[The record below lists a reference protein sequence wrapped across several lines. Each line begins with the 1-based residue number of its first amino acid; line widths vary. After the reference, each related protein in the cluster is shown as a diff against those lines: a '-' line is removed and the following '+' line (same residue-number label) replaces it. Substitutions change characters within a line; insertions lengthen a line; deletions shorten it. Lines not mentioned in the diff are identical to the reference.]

1 MKSSRCKEEQII
13 AVPREREAEASTADV
28 CRRHGA
34 GSATIYKWTANYGG
48 LATGAACLRTRLLKE
63 LLTGA

>member
-13 AVPREREAEASTADV
+13 AVPREREVEASTADV

-34 GSATIYKWTANYGG
+34 SGATIHKWTANYGG
-48 LATGAACLRTRLLKE
+48 ICAA
-63 LLTGA
+63 